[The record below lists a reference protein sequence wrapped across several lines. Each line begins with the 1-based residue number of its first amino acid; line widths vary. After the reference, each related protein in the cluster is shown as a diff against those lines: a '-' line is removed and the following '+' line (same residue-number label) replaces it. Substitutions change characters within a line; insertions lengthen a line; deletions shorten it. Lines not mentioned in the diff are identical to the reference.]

1 MFKGADGWLHQQS
14 CPLIYSSLRVWLLC
28 CGVVGRQLRGVGI
41 GRGVCRSVSSGRR
54 HSGAFLGGASPM
66 PLPSRSRVYPDVN
79 SHRPRDYWDYESHV
93 VEWGYVCS
101 SLHAHVQDDYQL
113 ARKLGRGKY
122 SEVFE
127 AINIANNEKCV
138 VKILK
143 PVKKKKIK
151 REIKILENLRGG
163 PNIVTLQAVVK
174 DPVSRTPALIFEH
187 VNNTDFKQL
196 YQTLT
201 DYDIRFYLYELLKAL
216 DYSHSMGIMHRDVKP
231 HNVMIDHECR
241 RLRLIDWGL
250 AEFYHPGQEYNVRV
264 ASRYFKG
271 PELLVDYQMYDYS
284 LDMWSLGC
292 MLASMIFRKEPFFH
306 GHDNYDQLVRIA
318 KVLGTEELFEYLE
331 KYQIELDPR
340 FNDILGRHS
349 RKRWERFVH
358 SDNQHLVTAEA
369 LDFLDKLLRYDH
381 QERLTAR
388 EAMEHPYFYPVSKE
402 QQTTAALGSN
412 TLSGLPT
419 SPVTSPSV
427 ASLPNTTSAQS

>member
-1 MFKGADGWLHQQS
+1 MAEASTAYLECLVS
-14 CPLIYSSLRVWLLC
+14 E
-28 CGVVGRQLRGVGI
+28 QLRGVGI

-402 QQTTAALGSN
+402 QQSKLMERLTAHGSSPPPTATAALGSN